1 MRCASGSPPTLGPA
15 VALRSSEQPAAI
27 HSIAGARGAR
37 LRACGRPARRT
48 TSRSCGGG
56 ARPGPRRGT
65 SDPSSCRSMRRS
77 TSSLPRASS
86 GSTPD
91 AHSVRKHAK
100 SNLPPIK
107 FPGALDLSVI
117 GETRRAWGGL
127 RVGGIATVATAIGAD
142 LAARLPRQNKKQRE
156 GLALLVATALD
167 VRDVNLMELAAALPR
182 AAARLDMRYQ
192 WISRLLGNALIDT
205 DEVIAPFAREVLA
218 RAGADGRTLVLIIDQ
233 SQINTEHQMVMV
245 SLRVGG
251 RALPLAWRVKK
262 TSGAI
267 GFAEQRAALDR
278 VAALLPAGV
287 RPVLMG
293 DRFYGS
299 PALIAWCRAQG
310 WDWRLRLKQDLL
322 VFEAGGETT
331 LAACFARGEHLLSDI
346 ELTETRVRTNVA
358 MVHEAGDPPPG
369 VIAPSPA
376 PAPPRGLC
384 FWVALGVEA
393 EFSDFKTRGFGLE
406 DSHIARTDRL
416 DRLVLVLSLAL
427 HWAVSTGMWDA
438 VENRTPAEKR
448 PRERS
453 AGMLPAA

>member
-1 MRCASGSPPTLGPA
+1 
-15 VALRSSEQPAAI
+15 
-27 HSIAGARGAR
+27 
-37 LRACGRPARRT
+37 
-48 TSRSCGGG
+48 
-56 ARPGPRRGT
+56 
-65 SDPSSCRSMRRS
+65 
-77 TSSLPRASS
+77 
-86 GSTPD
+86 
-91 AHSVRKHAK
+91 
-100 SNLPPIK
+100 
-107 FPGALDLSVI
+107 
-117 GETRRAWGGL
+117 
-127 RVGGIATVATAIGAD
+127 VGGITTVASAIEAD

-182 AAARLDMRYQ
+182 AAERLDMRYQ

-218 RAGADGRTLVLIIDQ
+218 RTLVLIIDQ
-233 SQINTEHQMVMV
+233 SQVNTAHQMVMV

-322 VFEAGGETT
+322 VFAAGGETT
-331 LAACFARGEHLLSDI
+331 LAECFARGEHLLREI
-346 ELTETRVRTNVA
+346 ELTEQRVRTNVA
-358 MVHEAGDPPPG
+358 MVHEAGHPEPWI
-369 VIAPSPA
+369 IALSQTPSVHTA
-376 PAPPRGLC
+376 FDYGLR
-384 FWVALGVEA
+384 WGIEA
-393 EFSDFKTRGFGLE
+393 MFSDFKTRGFNLE
-406 DSHIARTDRL
+406 DSQITRTDRL

-427 HWAVSTGMWDA
+427 YWAVSTGMWDA
-438 VENRTPAEKR
+438 VANRTPAEKR

-453 AGMLPAA
+453 AETLPAA

>member
-1 MRCASGSPPTLGPA
+1 
-15 VALRSSEQPAAI
+15 
-27 HSIAGARGAR
+27 
-37 LRACGRPARRT
+37 
-48 TSRSCGGG
+48 
-56 ARPGPRRGT
+56 
-65 SDPSSCRSMRRS
+65 
-77 TSSLPRASS
+77 
-86 GSTPD
+86 
-91 AHSVRKHAK
+91 
-100 SNLPPIK
+100 
-107 FPGALDLSVI
+107 
-117 GETRRAWGGL
+117 
-127 RVGGIATVATAIGAD
+127 VATAIGAD

-182 AAARLDMRYQ
+182 AAERLDMRYQ

-205 DEVIAPFAREVLA
+205 DAVMAPFAREVLA

-233 SQINTEHQMVMV
+233 SQVNAAHQMVMV

-251 RALPLAWRVKK
+251 RAVPLAWRVKE
-262 TSGAI
+262 TQGSV

-287 RPVLMG
+287 RPVLLG

-322 VFEAGGETT
+322 VFEDGGETT
-331 LAACFARGEHLLSDI
+331 PDQVRGRLLAACFARGEHLLSDI

-358 MVHEAGDPPPG
+358 MVHEAGHPEPWIIALSQPPS
-369 VIAPSPA
+369 VHRAFDY
-376 PAPPRGLC
+376 GLR
-384 FWVALGVEA
+384 WGIEA
-393 EFSDFKTRGFGLE
+393 MFSDFKTRGFGLE
-406 DSHIARTDRL
+406 DSQITRTDRL